1 MLIEL
6 IRQKKYDVMLVQETH
21 NDVQNE
27 SDWKMEWD
35 GEVILSHNSSYSGGV
50 AVLFQKHF
58 KPLPYEVEDIVEGQ
72 FLKVRANFEK
82 FILVSVNVYAPV
94 LARERVCFYKE
105 IE

>member
-1 MLIEL
+1 MFIEL

-35 GEVILSHNSSYSGGV
+35 GEVILSHNSSCSGGV
-50 AVLFQKHF
+50 AHF
-58 KPLPYEVEDIVEGQ
+58 KPLSYEVEDIVKGQ

-82 FILVSVNVYAPV
+82 FILVFVNVYAPV

>member
-50 AVLFQKHF
+50 AVLFKNILNLYHMR
-58 KPLPYEVEDIVEGQ
+58 
-72 FLKVRANFEK
+72 LKTLLKGN
-82 FILVSVNVYAPV
+82 S
-94 LARERVCFYKE
+94 
-105 IE
+105 